1 MMSQLPYVLLVLF
14 AMPDGGHSVMETAQ
28 QYDSP
33 LSCSMRA
40 FIENEHVK
48 DRTYVCV
55 TRGDAA
61 SLLRLAPQQALQA
74 NSVP

>member
-1 MMSQLPYVLLVLF
+1 MSQLPYVLLVLF
-14 AMPDGGHSVMETAQ
+14 AMPDGGHTVMETAH

-40 FIENEHVK
+40 FIENDQVE

-55 TRGDAA
+55 TRGDAE
-61 SLLRLAPQQALQA
+61 SLLQATRGQ
-74 NSVP
+74 PFQTTRK